1 MAAKRSLVVLDA
13 EIDARVADTRR
24 AHGYW
29 PCKEGCDLCCR
40 SLPRLPVI
48 TEPEWRRLRVAID
61 RLDASVVEQVRARL
75 SSAPERGP
83 LTCPLLD
90 PERGACLVYEARPIA
105 CRTYGYYTERD
116 AGLHCERVTRAI
128 DEHGEGAAILWGN
141 GEAILR
147 ELDEHGEA
155 VSLREWMT

>member
-1 MAAKRSLVVLDA
+1 MASRRSLTLLDA
-13 EIDARVADTRR
+13 EIDARVSDTRS
-24 AHGYW
+24 AHAYW

-40 SLPRLPVI
+40 SLPRLPTI
-48 TEPEWRRLRVAID
+48 TEPEWRRLRVAIE
-61 RLDASVVEQVRARL
+61 RLDASTVERIRARL
-75 SSAPERGP
+75 ASAPERGP

-105 CRTYGYYTERD
+105 CRTYGYYAERD

-128 DEHGEGAAILWGN
+128 DEHGDGEAILWGN

-155 VSLREWMT
+155 SSLREWMT